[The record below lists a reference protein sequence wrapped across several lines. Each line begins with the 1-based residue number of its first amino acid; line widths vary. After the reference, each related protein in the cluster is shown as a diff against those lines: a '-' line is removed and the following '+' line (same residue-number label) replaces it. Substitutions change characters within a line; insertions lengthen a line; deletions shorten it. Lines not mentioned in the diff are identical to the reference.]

1 MTSTHVSRVLPGRTA
16 GEVYGVARDL
26 DLLPHWAHGLAEGDL
41 TRDGDRLVLDS
52 PMGRVQVRFA
62 PLNAYGVLDHDVTL
76 PDGTVVANPLRV
88 LPHPDGA
95 ELVFTLRPLGRPEAE
110 VAADAV
116 LVAADLER
124 LEALV
129 ARVAA
134 GEGPVTTPPA
144 PSSDLWDEE
153 DARTYD
159 DACADLS
166 TPQALGPTLDLLEG
180 LAEGGSVLELAVD
193 TGRVAIPLAE
203 RGLAVSGIELSAPM
217 IDRLHEKRPDLPV
230 VVGDMATATAPGCG
244 TFSLVYLVFNTIGN
258 LRTQAEQVACFANAA
273 RHLRPGGRFVVELW
287 LPPLRKLPPG
297 QEAVPFDV
305 GDEHLGFDTYDVV
318 TQQGTSHHYTRETD
332 GRFRYGTSNF
342 RYVWPAELDLMAA
355 LAGLTLERRT
365 ADFAGAPYTGESTS
379 HVSVWRTAG

>member
-26 DLLPHWAHGLAEGDL
+26 DLLPHWAHGLADGEV

-62 PLNAYGVLDHDVTL
+62 PPNAYGVLDHDVTL

-95 ELVFTLRPLGRPEAE
+95 ELVFTLRALGRPEEE
-110 VAADAV
+110 VAADAA

-124 LEALV
+124 LETLV

-134 GEGPVTTPPA
+134 GEGPATTPPA

-153 DARTYD
+153 SARTYD
-159 DACADLS
+159 DAYAELS
-166 TPQALGPTLDLLEG
+166 TPEALADTLDLLTD
-180 LAEGGSVLELAVD
+180 LAGDGPVLELAVG

-203 RGLAVSGIELSAPM
+203 RGLDVSGIELSAPM
-217 IDRLHEKRPDLPV
+217 VDRLHEKRPDLPV
-230 VVGDMATATAPGCG
+230 VIGDMATATAPGCG

-287 LPPLRKLPPG
+287 LPPLRKMPPG

-305 GDEHLGFDTYDVV
+305 GDEHLGVDTYDVV
-318 TQQGTSHHYTRETD
+318 TQQGTSHHYTKQAD

-355 LAGLTLERRT
+355 LAGMTLERRT

-379 HVSVWRTAG
+379 HVSVWRTPG